1 MDQNLTID
9 EIKDRYDSE
18 WILLGDPETDEQLN
32 VQGGTVLFHS
42 SDREELYRKAAE
54 LRPKRSAIVFTGSVP
69 EDMEFIL

>member
-1 MDQNLTID
+1 MDQMLTID

-54 LRPKRSAIVFTGSVP
+54 LRPKRSAIVYTGSVP